1 MDIVV
6 TARHTTVSDRFRRH
20 LKEKL
25 EKAELFG
32 QRIDRIEVCIDHE
45 ANPRLA
51 EQSER
56 IEVTVRQPRS
66 VIRAEATA
74 GDLYGALDRV
84 QDKLVERLRRARDR
98 AKPHHLHKRG
108 HHVEPPPSAAALEA
122 MIKEQRLA
130 PETEVEDY
138 SPVVIRRK
146 SHKAA
151 PMSLDD
157 ALNKMELVGHDFY
170 LFEDDQTGRP
180 SVVYRRRGWSYGVID
195 LVTQEHTEIDIAD
208 SLNGRS
214 AGDAEI
220 VLAESV

>member
-84 QDKLVERLRRARDR
+84 QDKLVERMRRARDR
-98 AKPHHLHKRG
+98 SKPHHLHKRQR
-108 HHVEPPPSAAALEA
+108 HIEPPSAAALEA
-122 MIKEQRLA
+122 MIKEQRSA
-130 PETEVEDY
+130 PEMETEDY

-146 SHKAA
+146 SHMAS

-170 LFEDDQTGRP
+170 LFEDIQTGRP

-195 LVTQEHTEIDIAD
+195 LVTEEHTEINIAD
-208 SLNGRS
+208 SRNGRS
-214 AGDAEI
+214 VRDAEI
-220 VLAESV
+220 VLTEPV